1 MSLPWTGGKSL
12 ISSILEF
19 LRKFDLLVIAAL
31 FLLMLP
37 LLSAD
42 RTIDFMIFCIFVL
55 AYDLLY
61 GHMGRL
67 SFGHMLYLGVGAYAF
82 ALSLEHISGN
92 PFLAL
97 LFAVGSGAA
106 LGLILGPII
115 VRTTGACFALIN
127 LAFNQLG
134 FFLALVAFSRWTG
147 GEDGMSAS
155 SQKVWIFNFANR
167 MIVFCFILVC
177 LLLVIFLVR
186 RLTNSLFGI
195 LLRGI
200 KENETRVQFLG
211 YNTFAVKMVAFI
223 ISVSLSAFA
232 GALFILNY
240 SYVTTSF
247 IDPLRSVE
255 VIFASL
261 IGGAG
266 SVYGALV
273 GGVSYKLISNYLP
286 NYIQRWEMFLGV
298 VLLLLVFKFRT
309 GVWGYVAALC
319 KRLQKPANE
328 KSAPQSEISR

>member
-1 MSLPWTGGKSL
+1 MSLAITGRPSL
-12 ISSILEF
+12 FDAVVGF
-19 LRKFDLLVIAAL
+19 LRKFDVFVIAAL
-31 FLLMLP
+31 FLLLS
-37 LLSAD
+37 LLISTD
-42 RTIDFMIFCIFVL
+42 RTIEFMIFCIFVL

-67 SFGHMLYLGVGAYAF
+67 SFGHMLYLGTGAYAF
-82 ALSLEHISGN
+82 ALTGELISGN

-97 LFAVGSGAA
+97 LIAIAAGAL

-134 FFLALVAFSRWTG
+134 FFLALVAFSPWTG
-147 GEDGMSAS
+147 GEDGMSAYFR
-155 SQKVWIFNFANR
+155 KVWLIDFSKKTT
-167 MIVFCFILVC
+167 VFCFALLS
-177 LLLVIFLVR
+177 LLLVIYLLR
-186 RLTNSLFGI
+186 RLTNSLFGL

-223 ISVSLSAFA
+223 ISTSLSAFA

-240 SYVTTSF
+240 SYVTASF

-273 GGVSYKLISNYLP
+273 GGVGYKLISNYLP

-309 GVWGYVAALC
+309 GVWGYILARRQRLEAPAALES
-319 KRLQKPANE
+319 KPPE
-328 KSAPQSEISR
+328 VSR

>member
-1 MSLPWTGGKSL
+1 MNALLTGRPSLFDACVA
-12 ISSILEF
+12 F
-19 LRKFDLLVIAAL
+19 LRKFDVVVIAVL
-31 FLLMLP
+31 FLLMT
-37 LLSAD
+37 LLFSMD
-42 RTIDFMIFCIFVL
+42 RTIEFMIFCIFVL

-61 GHMGRL
+61 GYMGRL
-67 SFGHMLYLGVGAYAF
+67 SFGHMLYLGTGAYAF
-82 ALSLEHISGN
+82 ALTGELISGN

-97 LFAVGSGAA
+97 FIAIAAGAL

-134 FFLALVAFSRWTG
+134 FFLALVAFSKWTG
-147 GEDGMSAS
+147 GEDGMSTYVDKIWFIDFSKKAT
-155 SQKVWIFNFANR
+155 VFWFALLS
-167 MIVFCFILVC
+167 LV
-177 LLLVIFLVR
+177 LVIFLMR
-186 RLTNSLFGI
+186 RLTNSLFGL
-195 LLRGI
+195 LLRGV

-223 ISVSLSAFA
+223 ISTGLSAFA

-240 SYVTTSF
+240 NYVTTSF

-286 NYIQRWEMFLGV
+286 NYVQRWEMFLGV
-298 VLLLLVFKFRT
+298 ILLLLVFKFRA
-309 GVWGYVAALC
+309 GVWGYIVAWCQRLEARAAVAAE
-319 KRLQKPANE
+319 QPPE
-328 KSAPQSEISR
+328 VSR